1 MSSVL
6 VLNAVI
12 VCFGQYRGYDDD
24 LNQVTNEPPRN
35 DEDATVS
42 LSDFDYYEDSSTTQS
57 ALTTIIPVPTTTT
70 TTTTTTAR
78 PTTQRTTRRNS
89 FRARN
94 KFATNQLLYDSFN
107 DASEN
112 SYVQKSKPV
121 AAPLTRN
128 TVYRAPENR
137 KEDRSG
143 SDNDG
148 GNFSKRYARYLFA
161 QRSG

>member
-1 MSSVL
+1 M
-6 VLNAVI
+6 
-12 VCFGQYRGYDDD
+12 
-24 LNQVTNEPPRN
+24 
-35 DEDATVS
+35 
-42 LSDFDYYEDSSTTQS
+42 
-57 ALTTIIPVPTTTT
+57 
-70 TTTTTTAR
+70 
-78 PTTQRTTRRNS
+78 TRRNS
-89 FRARN
+89 FRAKN

-112 SYVQKSKPV
+112 LYVQKSRPV

-143 SDNDG
+143 SDDDV
-148 GNFSKRYARYLFA
+148 GNFSKRYARFLFR